1 VHAPSAFPL
10 PIPAGPPI
18 PNPNPGEGP
27 SRPVV
32 VTGAGGYIGR
42 ALLAELRRRG
52 HPVRAL
58 LRRLPGSTA
67 LREDPGL
74 QWLQVDLDDAAAV
87 ARAVEGA
94 AAVIHLAFEVRRTRA
109 DQADL
114 TQRVLRHL
122 VAPLD
127 AEARFVLVSSFSVYD
142 WRQVGAVL
150 QADSPLLAPH
160 EQTPWY
166 GDYAHL
172 KRRQEHW
179 AGQICAAAGVPLH
192 VLRPSR
198 VYDRERVPADLVG
211 IGLGPLLLVPRARR
225 QAHVIERQACA
236 AAIADALAPEA
247 TAGVRL
253 LTASPAPAL
262 LDWARPL
269 LPHRRL
275 LALPR
280 PVEWPLRL
288 LHPLAAWALRRGWPV
303 PGLLLRHRYEAR
315 YTTARVGP
323 LEG

>member
-1 VHAPSAFPL
+1 LPDRPASAGADGTAL
-10 PIPAGPPI
+10 
-18 PNPNPGEGP
+18 
-27 SRPVV
+27 RPVV
-32 VTGAGGYIGR
+32 VTGASGYIGR

-114 TQRVLRHL
+114 IQRVLRHL

-127 AEARFVLVSSFSVYD
+127 ADARFVLVSSFSVYD
-142 WRQVGAVL
+142 WRRVGAVL

-179 AGQICAAAGVPLH
+179 ADQICAAAGVPLH

-225 QAHVIERQACA
+225 QAHVIERQDCA
-236 AAIADALAPEA
+236 SAIADALAADARP
-247 TAGVRL
+247 GVRL

-288 LHPLAAWALRRGWPV
+288 LHPLAAWALRRGWRV

-315 YTTARVGP
+315 YTTARLGP
-323 LEG
+323 LDG